1 MRGLTLNN
9 VLIPTAAL
17 AESTR
22 FFQEGLGLELKRSGD
37 TFAWFRER
45 TTNLMLVASPDEPS
59 TGGPQFEFAVPDL
72 DAAVVHL
79 ESLGFE
85 AGSERSAGGVR
96 QLSVREPGG
105 NLVLIVEFA
114 G

>member
-79 ESLGFE
+79 ESLG
-85 AGSERSAGGVR
+85 SERSAGGVR